1 MKDKR
6 TEIFETILLVLKEW
20 EDLQPNFKS
29 RACRHLLARELTDA
43 LQEGFRDTIEDIV
56 CGVEE

>member
-6 TEIFETILLVLKEW
+6 TEIFETILLVLREW

-29 RACRHLLARELTDA
+29 LACRRLLARELSDA
-43 LQEGFRDTIEDIV
+43 LQENFRNTIEDIV
-56 CGVEE
+56 CGAKE